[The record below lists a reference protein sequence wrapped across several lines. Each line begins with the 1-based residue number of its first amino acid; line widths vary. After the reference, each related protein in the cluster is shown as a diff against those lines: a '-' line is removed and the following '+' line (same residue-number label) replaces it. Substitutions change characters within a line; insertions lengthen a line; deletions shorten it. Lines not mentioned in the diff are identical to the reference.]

1 MELNIY
7 QVRAD
12 IAVVGILRRQRC
24 AGQGLASLAQLREE
38 WPRYGLR
45 QSDLYRSV
53 VRLESLGLVSVE
65 RLKGLQWLAL
75 TRRGDRWAMSMR
87 TWLHRLQMLPAR
99 IARWVRHFGG
109 AVGQGDPRRRLQ
121 DRLGRAVDA

>member
-1 MELNIY
+1 MELSIY

-24 AGQGLASLAQLREE
+24 AGQGLASMAQLREE

-53 VRLESLGLVSVE
+53 VRLESLGFVSVE
-65 RLKGLQWLAL
+65 RMKGLQWLGL
-75 TRRGDRWAMSMR
+75 TRRGDRWAMSLR
-87 TWLHRLQMLPAR
+87 TWLHRLQMLPGV
-99 IARWVRHFGG
+99 IHRWIRRTGTAEGHEG
-109 AVGQGDPRRRLQ
+109 PRRRLQ
-121 DRLGRAVDA
+121 DRLGRAIDA